1 MGGNEA
7 QAEVYMDPGRGT
19 VGYKQK
25 PPPPPNRPPP
35 VPAHGSGQSLGARP
49 KTTEKIEKPEWE
61 DISLA

>member
-1 MGGNEA
+1 MDGNEL

-19 VGYKQK
+19 VGYRQK

-35 VPAHGSGQSLGARP
+35 ALSSRSGQSLGARP
-49 KTTEKIEKPEWE
+49 KIVEKADKPEWE